1 MCWIK
6 NQNGLNI
13 SLRSIRSKEC
23 TLTIK
28 QWFYFDIVSS
38 FFFYFSN
45 KCCLDR
51 FTKFNPSSWKTITIT
66 MLWNKEYLSILNN
79 DTIDRRTETKLRRW
93 NLKGISIFVMTNN
106 ISHIYI
112 IYDRFFLSISSSVF
126 PLLIFHSIHPFV
138 GLHVNIDAANDGE
151 LPI

>member
-1 MCWIK
+1 M
-6 NQNGLNI
+6 
-13 SLRSIRSKEC
+13 SLGCIRSEEC
-23 TLTIK
+23 ALTIK
-28 QWFYFDIVSS
+28 KCSCIDIISCLLS
-38 FFFYFSN
+38 HFSLQ
-45 KCCLDR
+45 CCFDR
-51 FTKFNPSSWKTITIT
+51 FTKLDPSSWQSIAIT
-66 MLWNKEYLSILNN
+66 MLWNEEYLSILNN